1 MNSTEAVARGEWA
14 SSVASAAPVE
24 RWLVPVTAIVL
35 VAIDGLMVTAAFVV
49 AYWLRFVVTSDEA
62 SGLAFDEYVRMGA
75 TVSVL
80 GGLVLAL
87 HGFYDPGRPRSWPT
101 TFQTTLSGVS
111 TGLVAAVT
119 MSFFVG
125 EDGFSRL
132 WFGAGWA
139 LAVVFVFAWRM
150 LAHPAYARIRAAVIP
165 RRRVLIV
172 GANQL
177 GRELADELAARYD
190 LIGFVDNG
198 SDFVALDWP
207 LLGTIAELDGL
218 ASQYAIDEIVV
229 ALPENRREQITH
241 LITRGF
247 TRAVQV
253 NLVPGL
259 SELLPHRV
267 ELSRLGD
274 RSLLR
279 FAPAA
284 RVGWSKRATD
294 LVVATVLF
302 LLAAPL
308 LGAIALA
315 IRLDSSGLILFRQQ
329 RLGRNGKPFEM
340 LKFRSM
346 IRDADRHLETLRERN
361 EAEGPM
367 FKIRRD
373 PRLTRVG
380 RLLRRLSLDELPQLI
395 NVIRGDMSLVGPR
408 PPLPA
413 EVAKYESWQL
423 GRLRARPGMTG
434 LWQVSGRSE
443 VPFHDMVRLDLH
455 YIRNWSLQ
463 MDVEI
468 ILRTVPAVL
477 SNRGAY

>member
-1 MNSTEAVARGEWA
+1 VNSTETVARGEWA
-14 SSVASAAPVE
+14 PSIAVVAPTE
-24 RWLVPVTAIVL
+24 RWLVPVTAILL
-35 VAIDGLMVTAAFVV
+35 VAVDGLVMTLGFIV
-49 AYWLRFVVTSDEA
+49 AYWIRFVVPSDEA
-62 SGLAFDEYVRMGA
+62 AGLALDEYVRMGA

-80 GGLVLAL
+80 GVLVLAL
-87 HGFYDPGRPRSWPT
+87 HAFYDPGRPRSWPT
-101 TFQTTLSGVS
+101 TFQTALSGVS

-139 LAVVFVFAWRM
+139 LAVVFVFAWRS
-150 LAHPAYARIRAAVIP
+150 LAHPMYARIRAAVIP

-172 GANQL
+172 GANAL
-177 GRELADELAARYD
+177 GRELADELDTRYD
-190 LIGFVDNG
+190 VIGFVDNG
-198 SDFVALDWP
+198 SDLVATHRP
-207 LLGTIAELDGL
+207 LIGPIAELDQL

-229 ALPENRREQITH
+229 ALPENRREQIEQ
-241 LITRGF
+241 LVTRGF

-259 SELLPHRV
+259 SEVLPQRV

-284 RVGWSKRATD
+284 RVGSSKRVTD
-294 LVVATVLF
+294 LAITSVLF
-302 LLAAPL
+302 VLAAPL
-308 LGAIALA
+308 LGAVALA
-315 IRLDSSGLILFRQQ
+315 IKLDSSGPILFRQQ
-329 RLGRNGKPFEM
+329 RLGRNGEPFEM

-380 RLLRRLSLDELPQLI
+380 RVLRRLSLDELPQLI
-395 NVIRGDMSLVGPR
+395 NVLRGDMSLVGPR
-408 PPLPA
+408 PPLPS
-413 EVAKYESWQL
+413 EVAKYEPWQL

-468 ILRTVPAVL
+468 LLRTVPAVL